1 MVLTSLGNVAST
13 LASVAVS
20 DGQIIITSPVE
31 ARAAVYAA
39 NGMMI
44 DEKQL
49 GAGAFAAF
57 AAAPGIYLVKVA
69 TDTDTL
75 TVKVIV
81 R

>member
-1 MVLTSLGNVAST
+1 
-13 LASVAVS
+13 
-20 DGQIIITSPVE
+20 
-31 ARAAVYAA
+31 
-39 NGMMI
+39 MI